1 MPATIGAAPSPTR
14 TTAKLYLSN
23 GYGVPEGVRVGE
35 GVLVGV
41 TLEVA
46 VLVGVRAAVRVL
58 LGVDAGVCDA
68 DPEGDPDA
76 VLEGVVVGERVVAGV
91 PVGTLVV
98 DGVPVDAPVDDEDA
112 VPDGELLDVAT
123 EVPVEDGSAP

>member
-1 MPATIGAAPSPTR
+1 MDAAPDPTR
-14 TTAKLYLSN
+14 STTRLNWLN
-23 GYGVPEGVRVGE
+23 GNGVDDGVRVCVGVVVGVTAGE
-35 GVLVGV
+35 GVWD
-41 TLEVA
+41 
-46 VLVGVRAAVRVL
+46 GVRALVREL

-76 VLEGVVVGERVVAGV
+76 VLEGVVVGERVVDGV

-98 DGVPVDAPVDDEDA
+98 EGVPVDAPVDDEDA